1 MLDVRR
7 LRVLREVA
15 RHGSLS
21 AAAAALGYTQ
31 PAVSRQI
38 AVLESEVG
46 MELLRRLP
54 QGVALTDAGR
64 LLVERTDE
72 VLLSLTRTEEEL
84 RAQADLH
91 TGTLR
96 MAVFAS
102 AAASVA
108 PQALAR
114 YRERHPGIELI
125 VTVADPV
132 DSLPLVRAGE
142 LDLAL
147 CNSIDPVSTESAARR
162 AQEPTG
168 LRLEHVHLF
177 DDPMYVALPAAH
189 PLAHAPELPL
199 RLLADESWMLATKDS
214 CPDAELFFSL
224 CEAEGIDPCVGFQ
237 YDDYAAL
244 LGFVSAGVGIS
255 VIPTWSPALRVRT
268 SSSAPRIRRCRR
280 AGSQRRSRPGTA
292 RPRSPQSSR
301 RCSSSRP
308 TGSRAGSIPAAP
320 PSSRPQSPGDRR
332 PLERAG
338 GTGVEF

>member
-7 LRVLREVA
+7 LRVLHEVA
-15 RHGSLS
+15 RQGSLS

-54 QGVALTDAGR
+54 QGVTLTDAGR
-64 LLVERTDE
+64 LLVDRTDE

-84 RAQADLH
+84 RAHGNLEG
-91 TGTLR
+91 GTLR

-114 YRERHPGIELI
+114 FRERHPGIDLI

-132 DSLPLVRAGE
+132 DSLPLLRAGE

-147 CNSIDPVSTESAARR
+147 CNSIDPVSTESTARR
-162 AQEPTG
+162 QEPGG
-168 LRLEHVHLF
+168 LRVEHVHLF

-214 CPDAELFFSL
+214 CPDAELFFGI
-224 CEAEGIDPCVGFQ
+224 CAAEGIEPCVGLQ

-255 VIPTWSPALRVRT
+255 VVPDMVARGAREDVVIRTPQPPLPPRRISAAIPTGYRSPAVTAKLETLLDLAPDWIAGRVD
-268 SSSAPRIRRCRR
+268 SSAT
-280 AGSQRRSRPGTA
+280 QLE
-292 RPRSPQSSR
+292 
-301 RCSSSRP
+301 
-308 TGSRAGSIPAAP
+308 PAIA
-320 PSSRPQSPGDRR
+320 D
-332 PLERAG
+332 
-338 GTGVEF
+338 

>member
-38 AVLESEVG
+38 SVLESEVG
-46 MELLRRLP
+46 MKLLRRLP

-72 VLLSLTRTEEEL
+72 VLLSLSRTEEEL
-84 RAQADLH
+84 RARGNLEG
-91 TGTLR
+91 GTLR

-114 YRERHPGIELI
+114 FRERHPGIELI

-132 DSLPLVRAGE
+132 DSLPLVRSGE

-147 CNSIDPVSTESAARR
+147 CNGIDPVNPEPVSRR
-162 AQEPTG
+162 APEPGG

-177 DDPMYVALPAAH
+177 DDPMYVALPAGH
-189 PLAHAPELPL
+189 PLAHEPELPL
-199 RLLADESWMLATKDS
+199 RMLADESWMLATKDS
-214 CPDAELFFSL
+214 CPDAELFFGT
-224 CEAEGIDPCVGFQ
+224 CEAEGIEPCVGFQ

-244 LGFVSAGVGIS
+244 LGFVAAGVGIS
-255 VIPTWSPALRVRT
+255 VIPDMVARVARDDVVIRTPDPPLPPRRISAAIPTGYRSPAVSAKLQTLLELAPDWVAGQVD
-268 SSSAPRIRRCRR
+268 SSGGAQP
-280 AGSQRRSRPGTA
+280 A
-292 RPRSPQSSR
+292 RLD
-301 RCSSSRP
+301 
-308 TGSRAGSIPAAP
+308 PALA
-320 PSSRPQSPGDRR
+320 R
-332 PLERAG
+332 
-338 GTGVEF
+338 

>member
-46 MELLRRLP
+46 LQLLRRLP

-64 LLVERTDE
+64 LLVERAEE
-72 VLLSLTRTEEEL
+72 VLLSLARTEEEL
-84 RAQADLH
+84 RAHVDLQ
-91 TGTLR
+91 GGSLR

-114 YRERHPGIELI
+114 FRAHHPAVELT
-125 VTVADPV
+125 VSVADPAE
-132 DSLPLVRAGE
+132 SLPLLRAGE

-147 CNSIDPVSTESAARR
+147 CNSVDTALAAARPR
-162 AQEPTG
+162 GAHEPGG
-168 LRLEHVHLF
+168 LRVELVELF
-177 DDPMYVALPAAH
+177 DDPMYVALPSDH
-189 PLAHAPELPL
+189 PLVDVRRL
-199 RLLADESWMLATKDS
+199 RLDLLAEESWMLATRDS
-214 CPDAELFFSL
+214 CPDAELFFAA
-224 CEAEGIDPCVGFQ
+224 CAAQGIEPRVAFQ

-244 LGFVSAGVGIS
+244 LGFVAAGVGIS
-255 VIPTWSPALRVRT
+255 VVPDMVARAAREDVVIRTPEPALPPRPI
-268 SSSAPRIRRCRR
+268 SA
-280 AGSQRRSRPGTA
+280 A
-292 RPRSPQSSR
+292 
-301 RCSSSRP
+301 
-308 TGSRAGSIPAAP
+308 IPAGYRAP
-320 PSSRPQSPGDRR
+320 AVTAMLQTLRELSPDWVAGRIDLGHAPS
-332 PLERAG
+332 ERVA
-338 GTGVEF
+338 

>member
-64 LLVERTDE
+64 LLVERTEE
-72 VLLSLTRTEEEL
+72 VLLSLSRTEEEL
-84 RAQADLH
+84 RAQADLQS
-91 TGTLR
+91 GTLR

-114 YRERHPGIELI
+114 FRERHPGVDLV

-132 DSLPLVRAGE
+132 DSLPLLRSGE
-142 LDLAL
+142 LDMAL
-147 CNSIDPVSTESAARR
+147 CNSIDPITEPLIRRSA
-162 AQEPTG
+162 EPGG

-189 PLAHAPELPL
+189 PLAHEPELHL
-199 RLLADESWMLATKDS
+199 RLLEDESWMLATKDS
-214 CPDAELFFSL
+214 CPDAELFFST

-244 LGFVSAGVGIS
+244 LGFVAAEVGIS
-255 VIPTWSPALRVRT
+255 VVPDMVARAAREDVVLRTPVPALPPRRVSAAIPTGYRSPAVTAMLQT
-268 SSSAPRIRRCRR
+268 LLELAPDWV
-280 AGSQRRSRPGTA
+280 AGQVD
-292 RPRSPQSSR
+292 
-301 RCSSSRP
+301 
-308 TGSRAGSIPAAP
+308 SRAEAQLAALA
-320 PSSRPQSPGDRR
+320 R
-332 PLERAG
+332 
-338 GTGVEF
+338 

>member
-46 MELLRRLP
+46 MQLLRRRP
-54 QGVALTDAGR
+54 QGVTLTAAGR
-64 LLVERTDE
+64 LLVARTDE
-72 VLLSLTRTEEEL
+72 LLLSLSRAEEEL
-84 RAQADLH
+84 RAHADLEG
-91 TGTLR
+91 GTLR

-114 YRERHPGIELI
+114 FRERHPAVELI
-125 VTVADPV
+125 VTVADPL
-132 DSLPLVRAGE
+132 DSLPLLRAGE

-147 CNSIDPVSTESAARR
+147 CNSIDTGSSEWGARR
-162 AQEPTG
+162 SQEPAG
-168 LRLEHVHLF
+168 LRLELVPLF

-214 CPDAELFFSL
+214 CPDAELFFGI
-224 CEAEGIDPCVGFQ
+224 CATEGIEPSVGFQ

-244 LGFVSAGVGIS
+244 LGFVAAGVGIS
-255 VIPTWSPALRVRT
+255 VIPDMIARSAREDVVIRTPKPPLPPRRISAAVPAGYRSPAVAAKLGTLLELAPDWVAGRVD
-268 SSSAPRIRRCRR
+268 
-280 AGSQRRSRPGTA
+280 TA
-292 RPRSPQSSR
+292 RAAR
-301 RCSSSRP
+301 RD
-308 TGSRAGSIPAAP
+308 AALAP
-320 PSSRPQSPGDRR
+320 
-332 PLERAG
+332 
-338 GTGVEF
+338 

>member
-54 QGVALTDAGR
+54 QGVVLTDAGR

-84 RAQADLH
+84 RAHGNLEG
-91 TGTLR
+91 GTLR

-114 YRERHPGIELI
+114 FRERHPGIELI
-125 VTVADPV
+125 VTVADPL
-132 DSLPLVRAGE
+132 DSLPLLRSGE
-142 LDLAL
+142 LDIAL
-147 CNSIDPVSTESAARR
+147 CNSIDPTTEPLVRR
-162 AQEPTG
+162 SQEPGG

-224 CEAEGIDPCVGFQ
+224 CEAEGIDPCIGFQ

-244 LGFVSAGVGIS
+244 LGFVAAGVGIS
-255 VIPTWSPALRVRT
+255 VIPDMIARAAREDVVLRTPDPPLPPRRISAAMPTGYRSPAVIAKLQTLLELAPDWVAGRVDTRQ
-268 SSSAPRIRRCRR
+268 APE
-280 AGSQRRSRPGTA
+280 
-292 RPRSPQSSR
+292 
-301 RCSSSRP
+301 
-308 TGSRAGSIPAAP
+308 PAFVP
-320 PSSRPQSPGDRR
+320 
-332 PLERAG
+332 
-338 GTGVEF
+338 

>member
-46 MELLRRLP
+46 MQLLRRRP
-54 QGVALTDAGR
+54 QGVTLTAAGR
-64 LLVERTDE
+64 LLVARTDE
-72 VLLSLTRTEEEL
+72 LLLSLSRTEEEL
-84 RAQADLH
+84 RAHADLEG
-91 TGTLR
+91 GTLR

-114 YRERHPGIELI
+114 FRERHPAVELI
-125 VTVADPV
+125 VTVADPR
-132 DSLPLVRAGE
+132 DSLPLLRAGE

-147 CNSIDPVSTESAARR
+147 CNSIDTMSSDWGARR
-162 AQEPTG
+162 SQEPAG
-168 LRLEHVHLF
+168 LRLELVHLF

-214 CPDAELFFSL
+214 CPDAELFFGI
-224 CEAEGIDPCVGFQ
+224 CAAEGIEPCVGFQ

-244 LGFVSAGVGIS
+244 LGFVAAGVGIS
-255 VIPTWSPALRVRT
+255 VIPDMIARSPREDVVIRTPEPPLPPRRISAAVPAGYRSPAVAAKLETLLELAPDWVAGRVDT
-268 SSSAPRIRRCRR
+268 TR
-280 AGSQRRSRPGTA
+280 AA
-292 RPRSPQSSR
+292 RPD
-301 RCSSSRP
+301 
-308 TGSRAGSIPAAP
+308 AALAP
-320 PSSRPQSPGDRR
+320 
-332 PLERAG
+332 
-338 GTGVEF
+338 